1 MEEIFDLRRAAS
13 FEWDRWQTLNGT
25 RTAVFSYRVALH
37 LSRFVVCCRMIPQ
50 GYDKPIHTYL
60 KAGHRGF
67 VFADPRSGAVMR
79 LILYASDFA
88 GDVDTMAA
96 GHVLEYGD
104 ATIGGSR
111 YLLPVRS
118 TAYARIGQ
126 YESREEIEYR
136 NHHRFSSDAAINFTE
151 DEGADRKE

>member
-37 LSRFVVCCRMIPQ
+37 LSRFVVCCHMIPQ
-50 GYDKPIHTYL
+50 GHSKPLQQYV
-60 KAGHRGF
+60 KAGHRRF
-67 VFADPRSGAVMR
+67 VFADPQSGAVMR

-88 GDVDTMAA
+88 GDADTMAA
-96 GHVLEYGD
+96 AHVLEYGD
-104 ATIGGSR
+104 VSIGDRR
-111 YLLPVRS
+111 YLLPARS
-118 TAYARIGQ
+118 TNYVRIGP

-136 NHHRFSSDAAINFTE
+136 NYHKFSSEAAINFTE
-151 DEGADRKE
+151 DGG